1 MYNNPVG
8 PVSAAAGLG
17 GGGMA
22 YMGGGMAALFVFMAA
37 FALIGAFW
45 AAMRFLPAG
54 VTERPRAFMVRAFGP
69 KTSIPGRRSVKRYDF
84 SKKHR

>member
-17 GGGMA
+17 GGGIA
-22 YMGGGMAALFVFMAA
+22 YMGGGMTALYLFMAV

-54 VTERPRAFMVRAFGP
+54 VTERPRAFAERALRP
-69 KTSIPGRRSVKRYDF
+69 KNSIPGRREVKRYDF
-84 SKKHR
+84 SRRR